1 MCIGAGLGRIEEY
14 LPPPPGENISYRI
27 WNLWC
32 KENPASNL
40 RMIVRSKVR
49 IHSNDETIRF
59 NYIFGLKSCSFY
71 VQANDRT
78 KNIKCFKIIGT
89 IVHHIRKKTEFHRL

>member
-1 MCIGAGLGRIEEY
+1 MFMTWIRIQMRWILSTVFNEVLNAPKIYMCIGAGLGRIEEY
-14 LPPPPGENISYRI
+14 LPPPPGENVSYRI

-49 IHSNDETIRF
+49 IHSYLCEEKV
-59 NYIFGLKSCSFY
+59 GGGG
-71 VQANDRT
+71 V
-78 KNIKCFKIIGT
+78 IILC
-89 IVHHIRKKTEFHRL
+89 IP